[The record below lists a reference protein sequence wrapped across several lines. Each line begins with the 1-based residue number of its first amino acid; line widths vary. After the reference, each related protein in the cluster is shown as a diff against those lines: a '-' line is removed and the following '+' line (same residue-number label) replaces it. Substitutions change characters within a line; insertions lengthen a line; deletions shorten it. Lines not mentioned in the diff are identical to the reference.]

1 MPEHIA
7 YPLARELVGFLA
19 AGCVRI
25 EIAGS
30 LRREKP
36 EPGDIEIVAIP
47 SLGAYEVR
55 DLFEQV
61 VERHVVTHLDQALA
75 LLLDEEAWVFDTEVK
90 RNGPKYKR
98 LKHVASGICCDLFI
112 TDRRRWGYTFTV
124 RTGPAEFSHALV
136 TRALN
141 HGQFFRDGLL
151 HAHAPEFEMKQGKRE
166 TKPCPLGETCPNIIE
181 TPEEIDVFNVLGL
194 TYIEPRLRG
203 LADPKHLMQ
212 GRYA

>member
-1 MPEHIA
+1 MSEHIA
-7 YPLARELVGFLA
+7 YPLARELVGFLT

-55 DLFEQV
+55 DLFDQV
-61 VERHVVTHLDQALA
+61 VERHVVNHLDQALD
-75 LLLDEEAWVFDTEVK
+75 LLLDEGAWILDTEVK

-98 LKHVASGICCDLFI
+98 LKHAASGVCCDLFI

-141 HGQFFRDGLL
+141 QGRFFKDGFL
-151 HAHAPEFEMKQGKRE
+151 HAHPPIYNAKHEVE
-166 TKPCPLGETCPNIIE
+166 PCPAGERCLRIIE
-181 TPEEIDVFNVLGL
+181 IPEEVALFNALGL
-194 TYIEPRLRG
+194 AYIEPNRRS
-203 LADPKHLMQ
+203 LADPRKIMQ
-212 GRYA
+212 GRSS